1 MVSVNLES
9 IVSEDPCKAH
19 NGRKFITIEKS
30 GEVRHWARSLG
41 CTEDML
47 REAVHAVGRSA
58 AEVRL
63 YLRNR
68 KR

>member
-1 MVSVNLES
+1 MNLES
-9 IVSEDPCKAH
+9 IVSGNSCKAGS
-19 NGRKFITIEKS
+19 GRKFIAVEKS

-41 CTEDML
+41 CTKDEL
-47 REAVHAVGRSA
+47 REAVHEVGRSA

-68 KR
+68 KK